1 MLKLY
6 RALHKNTRD
15 SSRDA
20 EAERAQYGNA
30 LKELVHTALYISQY
44 RPFRFYSWKLLK
56 GAYYAHFQLHIFFL
70 GLELIILYMLHC
82 L

>member
-30 LKELVHTALYISQY
+30 LKELVHTTL
-44 RPFRFYSWKLLK
+44 PNLDLLDSVA
-56 GAYYAHFQLHIFFL
+56 GSY
-70 GLELIILYMLHC
+70 
-82 L
+82 